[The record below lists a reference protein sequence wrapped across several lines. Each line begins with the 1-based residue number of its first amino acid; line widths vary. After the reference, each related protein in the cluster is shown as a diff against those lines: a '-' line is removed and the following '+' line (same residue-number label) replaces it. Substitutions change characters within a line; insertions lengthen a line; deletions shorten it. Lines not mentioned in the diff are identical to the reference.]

1 MNRLVLIG
9 NGFDLAHD
17 LKTSYADFI
26 HWYWQ
31 QRIEKLANEGAQ
43 TSDDGLCSFEMKV
56 RAVWGHLLSFTH
68 KETKAED
75 AIRYMEDQ
83 GWCSIH
89 KHPLLDRITTSIETK
104 GWVDIENE
112 FYKLLKE
119 YALDDTMNEEAKIKL
134 LKSLNDQ
141 LDYLKGL
148 LIQYLK
154 EITDQK
160 PPIIPSIKHAI
171 YAPFERDDMSVNADC
186 HMFEEE
192 QWEWDD
198 RYDRKKELPLIL
210 EKYGYN
216 VSACMEHVE
225 AWCKKGSASY
235 PVAFLLPKEVMLLNF
250 NYTHTAQI
258 YCKTYNSF
266 EEVHIHGDIDDSA
279 SVIFGYG
286 DELHSDFD
294 KLKEREDNECL
305 RNVKSIR
312 YLEATNYK
320 KVLRFIESAPF
331 QVLIMGHSCGRS
343 DRTLLHTIFEHG
355 NCASIKLCY
364 YRKEDGSDDY
374 LEKIQNISRNF
385 VSMERM
391 RDVVVPKPQC
401 KPLVRDIIEVG

>member
-160 PPIIPSIKHAI
+160 P
-171 YAPFERDDMSVNADC
+171 R
-186 HMFEEE
+186 
-192 QWEWDD
+192 
-198 RYDRKKELPLIL
+198 RR
-210 EKYGYN
+210 
-216 VSACMEHVE
+216 
-225 AWCKKGSASY
+225 
-235 PVAFLLPKEVMLLNF
+235 
-250 NYTHTAQI
+250 
-258 YCKTYNSF
+258 
-266 EEVHIHGDIDDSA
+266 
-279 SVIFGYG
+279 
-286 DELHSDFD
+286 
-294 KLKEREDNECL
+294 
-305 RNVKSIR
+305 
-312 YLEATNYK
+312 
-320 KVLRFIESAPF
+320 
-331 QVLIMGHSCGRS
+331 
-343 DRTLLHTIFEHG
+343 
-355 NCASIKLCY
+355 
-364 YRKEDGSDDY
+364 
-374 LEKIQNISRNF
+374 
-385 VSMERM
+385 
-391 RDVVVPKPQC
+391 
-401 KPLVRDIIEVG
+401 